1 MRVRFEQFILDSD
14 ARQLLESGKELHLST
29 KAFDLLCLLLARRP
43 NVVAKDDL
51 LREVWP
57 DSHVVEANLNVLV
70 GEVRRALADHAQTP
84 RFIRTVHGVGF
95 AFCGTAA
102 EVEKVS
108 AGMRCWL
115 VGRDRNFILS
125 EGDNIIGRDPSCS
138 VYIDDP
144 DVSRRHAVV
153 HIDSVRKSVML
164 EDLESTNGT
173 LLGRFPV
180 KAPVPIANGDVIRV
194 GPVELKFRKGNDEPQ
209 ETRRIRRK
217 TR

>member
-1 MRVRFEQFILDSD
+1 MRVRFQQFILDSD
-14 ARQLLESGKELHLST
+14 ARQLLEDAKEIHLST

-43 NVVAKDDL
+43 NVIAKDDL

-95 AFCGTAA
+95 AFCGSAA

-108 AGMRCWL
+108 ADMRCWL
-115 VGRDRNFILS
+115 IGRDRNFVLS
-125 EGDNIIGRDPSCS
+125 EGDNILGRDPSCS

-144 DVSRRHAVV
+144 DVSRRHALVR
-153 HIDSVRKSVML
+153 IDSARKSAML

-173 LLGRFPV
+173 LLGGSAV
-180 KAPVPIANGDVIRV
+180 KAPTPLANGDVIHV
-194 GPVELKFRKGNDEPQ
+194 GSVELKFRSGQPQ
-209 ETRRIRRK
+209 ETRRIRRNA
-217 TR
+217 R

>member
-1 MRVRFEQFILDSD
+1 MRVRFQQFILDSD
-14 ARQLLESGKELHLST
+14 ARQLLEDAKEIHLST

-51 LREVWP
+51 LRKVWP

-95 AFCGTAA
+95 AFCGSAA

-115 VGRDRNFILS
+115 IGSDRNFVLS
-125 EGDNIIGRDPSCS
+125 EGDNILGRDPSCS

-144 DVSRRHAVV
+144 DVSRRHALVR
-153 HIDSVRKSVML
+153 IDSARKSAVL

-173 LLGRFPV
+173 LLGRSAV
-180 KAPVPIANGDVIRV
+180 KAPTPLANGDVIHV
-194 GPVELKFRKGNDEPQ
+194 GPVELRFRSGQPQ
-209 ETRRIRRK
+209 ETRRIRR